1 MLGVSFEYNDAEL
14 LISSSK
20 QWKNLIR
27 PVGVFK
33 NHIDHFLHYLTTY
46 IPPVDI
52 LTKQAY

>member
-1 MLGVSFEYNDAEL
+1 MLGVRFEYNDAEL

-33 NHIDHFLHYLTTY
+33 NHIDHFLHYFDHLHTSG
-46 IPPVDI
+46 
-52 LTKQAY
+52 